1 MATTKSKVSKT
12 VDTEKEI
19 KATTP
24 KTDTVKETA
33 VKQQYRV
40 KQNLDPNMIVSVRNG
55 FHGTLVYVSKHTQE
69 QFVWSEFGDEQDM
82 DLHELKNV
90 KNASKKFFENNWFLI
105 DDPSVIEYL
114 GVAQY
119 YKNALSYEEFD
130 DVFYKEPDEIK
141 SIIAGLS
148 TGQKKSVAYRAKQL
162 ISEEAIDSIKV
173 INALEESLSVELIE
187 R

>member
-1 MATTKSKVSKT
+1 MANTRSKVSKT
-12 VDTEKEI
+12 VDTEKETKTAVA
-19 KATTP
+19 KADVT
-24 KTDTVKETA
+24 KEPA

-40 KQNLDPNMIVSVRNG
+40 KQNLDPNMIVTVRNG

-82 DLHELKNV
+82 DLHELKNA

-105 DDPSVIEYL
+105 EDPAVIEYL

-119 YKNALSYEEFD
+119 YKNALRYDEFD
-130 DVFYKEPDEIK
+130 DIFHKEPDEIK
-141 SIIAGLS
+141 AIISNLS
-148 TGQKKSVAYRAKQL
+148 AGQKKSVTYRAKQL

-173 INALEESLSVELIE
+173 INALEESLSVDLIE